1 MANMDIRFKA
11 KAAGVPFWRIGAKL
25 GVSEVTIIR
34 RLRKELTPEQKKLY
48 LDVIQQIVSERAK
61 ADLESVEGGE

>member
-11 KAAGVPFWRIGAKL
+11 KAAGVPFWKIGEKM

-34 RLRKELTPEQKKLY
+34 RLRKELSPEQKKQY
-48 LDVIQQIVSERAK
+48 FDIIQLIVSERART
-61 ADLESVEGGE
+61 DLEKVEGE

>member
-11 KAAGVPFWRIGAKL
+11 KAAGVPFWKIGEKL
-25 GVSEVTIIR
+25 GVTEVTIVR
-34 RLRKELTPEQKKLY
+34 RLRKELSPEQKKMY

-61 ADLESVEGGE
+61 ADLERVGEE